1 MFSSVRLQNYR
12 VHKDSQYEFN
22 PMGVTIIVGPNGSG
36 KTSILEALYMA
47 CTGGSYK
54 ASDQDV
60 VAVGSDWSRIDTV
73 NPHDDARSIKLQTK
87 NDVVIK
93 SYVFDGVEKQR
104 FLQAYNLPVVL
115 FEPQD
120 MNIIVGDPSARRDL
134 LDRILCATLPH
145 YSGHIKNYRR
155 ALAQRNALLKLSH
168 APSASDVFVW
178 DVRLSE
184 LGGVVHGARKA
195 LLLQFND
202 TFNDICTAISNKKEP
217 THLQYISDET
227 GADYTASLLARLQQ
241 NIAKDSQRGFTG
253 CGPHRDDI
261 GIFINNAPAKTT
273 ASRGETRTLMLA
285 IKLLELQVLQTAT
298 GTKPLLLLDDVF
310 SELDGARR
318 RALAAHTSGYQTII
332 TTTEA
337 DVVVDHFSDK
347 YSVIAL

>member
-1 MFSSVRLQNYR
+1 MFSSLRLQQYR

-22 PMGVTIIVGPNGSG
+22 PEGVTIIVGPNGSG
-36 KTSILEALYMA
+36 KTSILEALYTA

-54 ASDQDV
+54 AADRDV
-60 VAVGSDWSRIDTV
+60 ITAGKDWARIDTTT
-73 NPHDDARSIKLQTK
+73 PRDDNRSVKLQVK
-87 NDVVIK
+87 NDAVQK

-104 FLQAYNLPVVL
+104 FLQAYELPVVL

-120 MNIIVGDPSARRDL
+120 MNIIVGEPSQRRDL
-134 LDRILCATLPH
+134 LDRILSTTQPH
-145 YSGHIKNYRR
+145 YRAHIKNYRR
-155 ALAQRNALLKLSH
+155 ALAQRNALLKLGH
-168 APSASDVFVW
+168 AKSPSDVFVW

-184 LGGVVHGARKA
+184 LGGVIHQARKS
-195 LLLQFND
+195 LITQFNE
-202 TFNDICTAISNKKEP
+202 TFGEICAAISKKHENIQ
-217 THLQYISDET
+217 LQYISDET

-241 NIAKDSQRGFTG
+241 NIHKDSERGFTS
-253 CGPHRDDI
+253 CGPHRDDV
-261 GIFINNAPAKTT
+261 GFILNGSPAKTT

-285 IKLLELQVLQTAT
+285 VKILELEAIQAVV
-298 GTKPLLLLDDVF
+298 GVKPLLLLDDVF

-318 RALAAHTSGYQTII
+318 RALAEKTSGYQTII